1 MNWDTILTSVWDAA
15 NSPFG
20 IGLLAAAVLWIVNRV
35 YAKKPQWQKY
45 EGSIIAA
52 VKLAEKQIPDDTPN
66 KSAAKL
72 DAALRYVL
80 DVHREVENRR
90 ATAEEVAAIRE
101 GIQIVHSDLESGG
114 GLEKPLKDAAKTAV
128 ILLLVGVLALCGCTT
143 MVITPG
149 AGPVNVGATS
159 SLVTT
164 EGQETDSR
172 QVPATQPMEDVD
184 DADSH

>member
-1 MNWDTILTSVWDAA
+1 MNWDTILTNVWGAV

-20 IGLLAAAVLWIVNRV
+20 IGILAAVVLWVLNRL
-35 YAKKPQWQKY
+35 YAKKPQWKKY
-45 EGSIIAA
+45 EGTIIAA

-66 KSAAKL
+66 KAAAKL

-80 DVHREVENRR
+80 NVHREVENRR
-90 ATAEEVAAIRE
+90 ATAQEVAAIRE
-101 GIQIVHSDLESGG
+101 GIQIVHANLETGG
-114 GLEKPLKDAAKTAV
+114 ALATAVKTAC
-128 ILLLVGVLALCGCTT
+128 ILLLACCLAFSGSGCTT
-143 MVITPG
+143 VVVSPG

-172 QVPATQPMEDVD
+172 QAPATQPMEDVD
-184 DADSH
+184 DANPH